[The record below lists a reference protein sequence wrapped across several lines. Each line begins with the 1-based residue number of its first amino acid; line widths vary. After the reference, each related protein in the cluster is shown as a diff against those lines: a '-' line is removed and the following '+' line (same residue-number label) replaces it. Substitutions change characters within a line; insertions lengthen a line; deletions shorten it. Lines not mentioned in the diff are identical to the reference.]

1 MGSKTWHEPYRY
13 QGRRVHGHGNRA
25 TKKADWLVAATT
37 TSSARRCSY
46 PGCSIV
52 AWFGNWQRP
61 TPSKDDSYCSGRKK
75 ELKFDARM
83 RAPSVR
89 LLPGYRLRPEESEW
103 ALKLRLSISAIRRDG
118 RTCTL
123 GLQPYRRRASPSC
136 QPATT
141 EAILGKA
148 SVASRRQRSLT
159 NSE

>member
-1 MGSKTWHEPYRY
+1 MVWELATSNSL
-13 QGRRVHGHGNRA
+13 QRRFVLQWSEEG
-25 TKKADWLVAATT
+25 TE
-37 TSSARRCSY
+37 
-46 PGCSIV
+46 I
-52 AWFGNWQRP
+52 
-61 TPSKDDSYCSGRKK
+61 
-75 ELKFDARM
+75 DARM

-89 LLPGYRLRPEESEW
+89 LLPDYRLRPEESEW